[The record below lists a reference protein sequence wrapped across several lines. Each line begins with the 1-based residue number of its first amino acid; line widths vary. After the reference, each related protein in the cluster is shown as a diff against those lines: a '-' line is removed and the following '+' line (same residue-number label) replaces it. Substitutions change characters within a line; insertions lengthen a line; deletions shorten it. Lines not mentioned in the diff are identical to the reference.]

1 MSILVRGRGLSGPQF
16 MLLSA
21 FAFAIMGALVK
32 VAGAAGVPLLQ
43 IIFVRAV
50 ISLLLSLADTWRLGL
65 HPLGTHRWLL
75 LTRGVVGFLSLSC
88 VYYAMLHLPYAE
100 ATVLQYLHPIFTAI
114 LALVFLGEV
123 PAKRTMICVLLSI
136 AGLGV
141 LLSPALSSSGFSV
154 LPLSAIVAGVAGAFG
169 SGVAYTVVRKLAG
182 QEHPSVI
189 VVYFPLVC
197 LPATLLLG
205 GADFIWP
212 DGLTLFTLLGI
223 GVFTQVGQ
231 VALTRA
237 MAVDTA
243 SRATSLSYV
252 QIIFAAILGVIFFDE
267 IPVFTTYVAAAL
279 ILSGALINTLWGRH
293 QRTACAADQSSG

>member
-1 MSILVRGRGLSGPQF
+1 MSLPVSSRGISGPQF

-21 FAFAIMGALVK
+21 LGFAIMGALVK

-43 IIFVRAV
+43 IIFVRAA

-65 HPLGTHRWLL
+65 HPLGTHRGLL

-114 LALVFLGEV
+114 LALAFLGEI
-123 PAKRTMICVLLSI
+123 PARRTIICVLFSI
-136 AGLGV
+136 AGLLV
-141 LLSPALSSSGFSV
+141 LLSPALNPTDLGA
-154 LPLSAIVAGVAGAFG
+154 LPLGAVLAGVAGAFG

-212 DGLTLFTLLGI
+212 GWLTLLVLLGV

-252 QIIFAAILGVIFFDE
+252 QIIFAAVLGVIFFGE
-267 IPVFTTYVAAAL
+267 IPALTTYVAAGL
-279 ILSGALINTLWGRH
+279 ILTGALINTLSVR
-293 QRTACAADQSSG
+293 QKAV

>member
-1 MSILVRGRGLSGPQF
+1 MSLLTSARGPSGPQF

-21 FAFAIMGALVK
+21 LGFAIMGALVK

-43 IIFVRAV
+43 IIFVRAA

-65 HPLGTHRWLL
+65 HPLGTHRGLL

-114 LALVFLGEV
+114 LALAFLGEV
-123 PAKRTMICVLLSI
+123 PARRTIICVLFSI
-136 AGLGV
+136 AGLLV
-141 LLSPALSSSGFSV
+141 LLSPVLNSTDLGA
-154 LPLSAIVAGVAGAFG
+154 LPLSAVLAGVAGAFG
-169 SGVAYTVVRKLAG
+169 SGIAYTVVRKLAG

-205 GADFIWP
+205 GAEFIWP
-212 DGLTLFTLLGI
+212 DWLTLLVLLGV

-237 MAVDTA
+237 MAIDTA

-252 QIIFAAILGVIFFDE
+252 QIIFAAILGVIFFGE
-267 IPVFTTYVAAAL
+267 IPAFTTYVAAGL
-279 ILSGALINTLWGRH
+279 ILTGALINTLSVR
-293 QRTACAADQSSG
+293 QKAV

>member
-1 MSILVRGRGLSGPQF
+1 MSLPVSSRGLSGPQF

-21 FAFAIMGALVK
+21 LGFAIMGALVK

-43 IIFVRAV
+43 IIFVRAA

-65 HPLGTHRWLL
+65 NPLGTHRGLL

-114 LALVFLGEV
+114 LALAFLGEI
-123 PAKRTMICVLLSI
+123 PARRTIICVLFSI
-136 AGLGV
+136 AGLLV
-141 LLSPALSSSGFSV
+141 LLSPALNPNDLDA
-154 LPLSAIVAGVAGAFG
+154 LPLGAVLAGVAGAFG

-205 GADFIWP
+205 AADFIWP
-212 DGLTLFTLLGI
+212 GWLTLLVLLGV

-252 QIIFAAILGVIFFDE
+252 QIIFAAVLGVIFFGE
-267 IPVFTTYVAAAL
+267 IPALTTYVAAGL
-279 ILSGALINTLWGRH
+279 ILAGALINTLSVR
-293 QRTACAADQSSG
+293 QKAL

>member
-1 MSILVRGRGLSGPQF
+1 MRFSVSSRTLSGPQF

-21 FAFAIMGALVK
+21 LGFAIMGALVK

-43 IIFVRAV
+43 IIFVRAL
-50 ISLLLSLADTWRLGL
+50 ISLLLSLGDTWRLGL
-65 HPLGTHRWLL
+65 NPLGTYRWLL
-75 LTRGVVGFLSLSC
+75 LTRGIVGFLSLSC

-114 LALVFLGEV
+114 LALLFLAEI
-123 PAKRTMICVLLSI
+123 PAKRTIVCVLFSI
-136 AGLGV
+136 AGLLV
-141 LLSPALSSSGFSV
+141 LLSPALSPDNLAA
-154 LPLSAIVAGVAGAFG
+154 LPLTAVLAGVAGAFG

-182 QEHPSVI
+182 HEHPSVI

-205 GADFIWP
+205 GVDFIWP
-212 DGLTLFTLLGI
+212 DALTLLVLLGV

-231 VALTRA
+231 VTLTYA

-252 QIIFAAILGVIFFDE
+252 QIIFATVLGVIFFGE
-267 IPVFTTYVAAAL
+267 IPALTTYIAAGL
-279 ILSGALINTLWGRH
+279 ILSGALINTLYSREK
-293 QRTACAADQSSG
+293 AAA